1 MGHGVSFM
9 NDKFE
14 WHGKPPS
21 KDQAVVAL
29 EEMAQLP

>member
-21 KDQAVVAL
+21 KDQAVAAL
-29 EEMAQLP
+29 EELSTI

>member
-1 MGHGVSFM
+1 M

-21 KDQAVVAL
+21 WEQAKQAL
-29 EEMAQLP
+29 EELEG

>member
-14 WHGKPPS
+14 WHGKPPTEE
-21 KDQAVVAL
+21 QAIAAL
-29 EEMAQLP
+29 QELSFEA